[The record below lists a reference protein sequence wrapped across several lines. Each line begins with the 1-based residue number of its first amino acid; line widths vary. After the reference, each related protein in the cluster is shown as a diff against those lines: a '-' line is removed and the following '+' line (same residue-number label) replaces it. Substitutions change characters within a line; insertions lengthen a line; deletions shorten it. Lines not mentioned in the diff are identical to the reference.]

1 MPEHSNAAVVRRGY
15 EAFAEGDAETLA
27 ALIAEDAVWHVGGRN
42 LFSDTY
48 QGREAIFTYFRKLR
62 EFTNDSLAIELHAV
76 LADDEHAVA
85 LVHMTGRR
93 ARRELAMNATTTYHM
108 RDGQVVEAWTFH
120 ADQHAT
126 DDFFSYRKH
135 SQGRMP

>member
-15 EAFAEGDAETLA
+15 EAFASGDADTLA

-48 QGREAIFTYFRKLR
+48 QGRDAIFTYFRKLR
-62 EFTNDSLAIELHAV
+62 EFTNDSLAIELHDV
-76 LADDEHAVA
+76 LANDEHAVA
-85 LVHMTGRR
+85 LVQMSGRR
-93 ARRELAMNATTTYHM
+93 ARRELASNATTTYHM
-108 RDGQVVEAWTFH
+108 RDGQVVEAWIFH
-120 ADQHAT
+120 EDQDAADN
-126 DDFFSYRKH
+126 FFSYRKH

>member
-85 LVHMTGRR
+85 LVHMSRKARAQGTRDERDHDLPHARRAGRR
-93 ARRELAMNATTTYHM
+93 GVDLPRGSARH
-108 RDGQVVEAWTFH
+108 G
-120 ADQHAT
+120 
-126 DDFFSYRKH
+126 
-135 SQGRMP
+135 